1 MKKGILR
8 DYQREIITRV
18 HRAWNHHRSV
28 MVQMPTGTGKT
39 HVLAEIVNN
48 RVSGGAGKVLVVAH
62 RIELVA
68 QIRET
73 VDAFFALAQ
82 QHVGAFAKAL
92 DDIGDRITSVSGYGS
107 DDEAVDLCGHRL
119 SGR

>member
-1 MKKGILR
+1 M
-8 DYQREIITRV
+8 ITRTQE
-18 HRAWNHHRSV
+18 AWKRHRSV

-48 RVSGGAGKVLVVAH
+48 RVSGGADKVLVVAH

-82 QHVGAFAKAL
+82 QHVGNFAKAL
-92 DDIGDRITSVSGYGS
+92 DDIVDRIKVDSIQTVARRIDSLDFTPDLVVI
-107 DDEAVDLCGHRL
+107 DEAHHALAKT
-119 SGR
+119 